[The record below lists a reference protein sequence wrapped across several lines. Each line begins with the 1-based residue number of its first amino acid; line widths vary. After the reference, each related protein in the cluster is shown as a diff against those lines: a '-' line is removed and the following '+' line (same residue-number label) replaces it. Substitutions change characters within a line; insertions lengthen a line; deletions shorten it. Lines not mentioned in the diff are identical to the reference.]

1 MTTVRNLVVVRLIGM
16 ITKIPDIAHRTRAK
30 RLTTCCGTSTRRLST
45 KIRKTCINKE
55 IYISTEG
62 YYKTNP
68 YWYKKTKRRLFIYFH
83 LRICSRPFIVFKNQW
98 NSFIYIFNWIKFPMN
113 LINYLRRYLW
123 NFGYNNSHCCK
134 LSGKKCSS
142 LFAKTE
148 VNMDISH
155 QYYFFTWL
163 RLLTK
168 LIAIICAT
176 FMFYYYIH
184 HPS

>member
-68 YWYKKTKRRLFIYFH
+68 YWYKKKKRNED
-83 LRICSRPFIVFKNQW
+83 C
-98 NSFIYIFNWIKFPMN
+98 SFIFISEYVQDLSLYLKTTETASFTFLIKSNFLWI
-113 LINYLRRYLW
+113 
-123 NFGYNNSHCCK
+123 
-134 LSGKKCSS
+134 
-142 LFAKTE
+142 
-148 VNMDISH
+148 
-155 QYYFFTWL
+155 
-163 RLLTK
+163 
-168 LIAIICAT
+168 
-176 FMFYYYIH
+176 
-184 HPS
+184 